1 MLNFVNTKRL
11 GLLGFS
17 LFFLLPVLTTA
28 YGQTPNPAPG
38 QKPDSAHDPAH
49 APNPAPKPAHHF
61 LVSAHRGDH
70 THAPENTLKAFA
82 NAIEAGAD
90 YVEIDLRTTRD
101 SQLVIMHDASVNR
114 MTAGTGLV
122 RDMNWDSLRLLRV
135 RDRAHPEWGEYEIP
149 TFDQVL
155 ELCRGKI
162 GIYLDFKN
170 ADPALAYKA
179 IQRFGM
185 EDQVIV
191 YINAPQQ
198 FYGWRRVA
206 PHMPLM
212 VSLPGNV
219 RTADSLAGFLANYHP
234 DILDGDWD
242 GYTPEMVTLATKNG
256 YLVFP
261 DIQGPNESPALW
273 EAAVGKGI
281 RALQTDHAGDLVAWL
296 NGKRLR

>member
-1 MLNFVNTKRL
+1 MRLSLL
-11 GLLGFS
+11 GLS
-17 LFFLLPVLTTA
+17 LFFSLA
-28 YGQTPNPAPG
+28 IQAQTPNPAP
-38 QKPDSAHDPAH
+38 KSSHR
-49 APNPAPKPAHHF
+49 F

-70 THAPENTLKAFA
+70 THAPENTLRAYA
-82 NAIEAGAD
+82 NAIGAGAD

-101 SQLVIMHDASVNR
+101 SVLVIMHDASVDR
-114 MTAGTGLV
+114 MTTGAGLIKDLTF
-122 RDMNWDSLRLLRV
+122 DSLRLLRV
-135 RDRAHPEWGEYEIP
+135 RDKAHPEWGEQDIP

-170 ADPALAYKA
+170 ADPAVAYKA
-179 IQRFGM
+179 IRRYGM

-206 PHMPLM
+206 PKMPLM

-219 RTADSLAGFLANYHP
+219 RTADSLSGFLAKYHP
-234 DILDGDWD
+234 DILDGGWD
-242 GYTPEMVTLATKNG
+242 GYTPDMVTMATKSG

-261 DIQGPNESPALW
+261 DIQGPNEGPALW
-273 EAAVGKGI
+273 NAAVGRGI
-281 RALQTDHAGDLVAWL
+281 RALQTDHPGDLVAWL
-296 NGKRLR
+296 KDKRLR

>member
-1 MLNFVNTKRL
+1 MTNFVHTKRL
-11 GLLGFS
+11 SLFGLS
-17 LFFLLPVLTTA
+17 LFFLLLALTTA

-38 QKPDSAHDPAH
+38 RRPDPVH
-49 APNPAPKPAHHF
+49 APNAAPKSAHRF

-70 THAPENTLKAFA
+70 TQAPENTLKAYA

-114 MTAGTGLV
+114 MTVGTGPV
-122 RDMNWDSLRLLRV
+122 KDMSWDSLRLLRV
-135 RDRAHPEWGEYEIP
+135 REKTHPEWGEYEIP
-149 TFDQVL
+149 TFDEVL
-155 ELCRGKI
+155 QLCRGKI

-170 ADPALAYKA
+170 ADPAAAYKA

-185 EDQVIV
+185 EDHVIV

-219 RTADSLAGFLANYHP
+219 RTADSLAGFLDRYHP

-261 DIQGPNESPALW
+261 DIQGPGESPALW
-273 EAAVGKGI
+273 EAAVSKGI
-281 RALQTDHAGDLVAWL
+281 RALQTDHPKALVTWL
-296 NGKRLR
+296 KERSLR

>member
-1 MLNFVNTKRL
+1 MMNFAYIMRLSLL
-11 GLLGFS
+11 GLS
-17 LFFLLPVLTTA
+17 LFFSTLA
-28 YGQTPNPAPG
+28 ARGQTPNPAP
-38 QKPDSAHDPAH
+38 KPRHR
-49 APNPAPKPAHHF
+49 F

-70 THAPENTLKAFA
+70 THAPENTLQAYA

-101 SQLVIMHDASVNR
+101 SVLVIMHDGSVNR
-114 MTAGTGLV
+114 MTTGTGLV
-122 RDMNWDSLRLLRV
+122 RDLTYDSLRLLRV
-135 RDRAHPEWGEYEIP
+135 RDKAHPEWGEHEIP

-155 ELCRGKI
+155 RLCRGKI

-170 ADPALAYKA
+170 ADPAAAYKA
-179 IQRFGM
+179 IRHYGM

-206 PHMPLM
+206 PKMPLM

-219 RTADSLAGFLANYHP
+219 RTADSLAGFLSKYHP

-242 GYTPEMVTLATKNG
+242 GYTPDMVSLATGGG

-273 EAAVGKGI
+273 QAAVDKGI
-281 RALQTDHAGDLVAWL
+281 RALQTDHPGDLVAWL
-296 NGKRLR
+296 KDQRLR

>member
-1 MLNFVNTKRL
+1 MMRFFYIRRLNL
-11 GLLGFS
+11 CGFS
-17 LFFLLPVLTTA
+17 LFFSFFVQAQAL
-28 YGQTPNPAPG
+28 QTPNPAP
-38 QKPDSAHDPAH
+38 
-49 APNPAPKPAHHF
+49 NPQHHF

-70 THAPENTLKAFA
+70 THAPENTLQAYA
-82 NAIEAGAD
+82 NAIKAGAD
-90 YVEIDLRTTRD
+90 FVEIDLRTTRD

-114 MTAGTGLV
+114 MTAGVGLIK
-122 RDMNWDSLRLLRV
+122 DMTFDSVRLLRV
-135 RDRAHPEWGEYEIP
+135 REKAHPKWGDYAIP
-149 TFDQVL
+149 TFDEVL
-155 ELCRGKI
+155 QLCKDKI

-170 ADPALAYKA
+170 ADPAVAYAA
-179 IQRFGM
+179 IRRYGM
-185 EDQVIV
+185 EDQVLV

-198 FYGWRRVA
+198 FIGWRRVA

-219 RTADSLAGFLANYHP
+219 RTADSLASFLSRYHP

-273 EAAVGKGI
+273 DAAVGKGI
-281 RALQTDHAGDLVAWL
+281 HALQTDHPGDMVAWL
-296 NGKRLR
+296 KERSLR

>member
-1 MLNFVNTKRL
+1 MKKYGYCNNNPMTRFKYIKRL
-11 GLLGFS
+11 SLCGFS
-17 LFFLLPVLTTA
+17 LFFSFFVHA
-28 YGQTPNPAPG
+28 QTPNPAP
-38 QKPDSAHDPAH
+38 
-49 APNPAPKPAHHF
+49 NPRHHF

-70 THAPENTLKAFA
+70 TRAPENTLQAYA

-90 YVEIDLRTTRD
+90 FVEIDLRTTRD

-114 MTAGTGLV
+114 MTAGTGLIK
-122 RDMNWDSLRLLRV
+122 DLTYDSLRLLRV
-135 RDRAHPEWGEYEIP
+135 RDKAHPEWGEHEIP

-155 ELCRGKI
+155 ELCKGKI

-170 ADPALAYKA
+170 ADPSVAYAA
-179 IQRFGM
+179 IRRFGM

-198 FYGWRRVA
+198 FIGWRRVA

-219 RTADSLAGFLANYHP
+219 RSTDSLAVFLSRYHP

-242 GYTPEMVTLATKNG
+242 GYTPEMVTLATRNG

-261 DIQGPNESPALW
+261 DIQGPNESPVLW
-273 EAAVGKGI
+273 DAAVSKGI
-281 RALQTDHAGDLVAWL
+281 RALQTDHPGELVSWL
-296 NGKRLR
+296 RERSLR